1 MGLPNRDEIEGKF
14 DQAKGK
20 TKEVVGRAIDD
31 KDLEAEG
38 NADRLGGK
46 AEEGFGKAKRKVGE
60 AIEDIGDAIKR

>member
-1 MGLPNRDEIEGKF
+1 MGLPNRDEIEGKW

-20 TKEVVGRAIDD
+20 TKEVVGKAIDD

-38 NADRLGGK
+38 TADRLGGK

-60 AIEDIGDAIKR
+60 AVEDIGDAIKR